1 MSGNEASA
9 RGMVYQRTVSRY
21 HLAAISGRNT
31 CAGGVMIASRRPFIV
46 GMSARTDQCKF
57 HQEWRDDHEGS
68 DVI

>member
-9 RGMVYQRTVSRY
+9 RGVVLPENGKQIPFGGYIWKEYM
-21 HLAAISGRNT
+21 
-31 CAGGVMIASRRPFIV
+31 CGVMIASRRPFIV